1 MVALIQNDPITQ
13 QHYGHYRLGMM
24 VALAGMVMLF
34 TSLTSAYIVRAA
46 ASNDWVTLP
55 VPRMLWVSTALIL
68 ISSATLEMARKALRH
83 EAGAAYGSWLAVT
96 SVLGLGFLVAQ
107 LVVWR
112 ELARQG
118 LYISS
123 NPHSSFFYLL
133 TGTHGLHLAGGLL
146 ALIYLFVRF
155 PNLRQGDRAVG
166 RQIAAADAATLYWH
180 FMDALWIFL
189 FLLLFLWK

>member
-1 MVALIQNDPITQ
+1 
-13 QHYGHYRLGMM
+13 MM

-46 ASNDWVTLP
+46 ASNDWVALP
-55 VPRMLWVSTALIL
+55 VPQLLWVSTALIL
-68 ISSATLEMARKALRH
+68 ISSATLEMARKALKH
-83 EAGAAYGSWLAVT
+83 EANTAYRRWLAVT

-112 ELARQG
+112 QLAGQG
-118 LYISS
+118 LYIAS

-133 TGTHGLHLAGGLL
+133 TATHGLHLAGGLL

-155 PNLRQGDRAVG
+155 QNWRHDDLAVG
-166 RQIAAADAATLYWH
+166 RQIAAADAAALYWH
-180 FMDALWIFL
+180 FMDGLWIFL